1 MTLVAKENTENK
13 VVPVLEAH
21 SRGSLCS
28 ENVYCSVIDI
38 LSCDTFLLASL
49 YKKGCAAA
57 TIVNTT
63 TTFIKAS

>member
-13 VVPVLEAH
+13 VVRVLEAH

-49 YKKGCAAA
+49 YKKGCAA
-57 TIVNTT
+57 TIVNATAT
-63 TTFIKAS
+63 VIKAS